1 MSGYAPGGMNTLS
14 SCDQFVGWCGFGVG
28 FGPAFVA
35 GAPRSG
41 HAALAGRCA
50 GSSHPPSHSTL
61 KRTPRR
67 SAPTGLRVPA
77 GRTLRGRPRRQR
89 SSGGRYAPSPTARA
103 PRVAPDAPPAPCVVF
118 TADCSTERGGGKCYS
133 SDSRALVSSSSR
145 TPSWWRTRGHSVD
158 RASVTRTAY
167 GSASRAVTSSGVN
180 QLTSVAS
187 SLSVA

>member
-1 MSGYAPGGMNTLS
+1 MRSALLIHLWVGLVFGWWLALPTSLALLVRATLRWL
-14 SCDQFVGWCGFGVG
+14 V
-28 FGPAFVA
+28 
-35 GAPRSG
+35 
-41 HAALAGRCA
+41 AALARPT
-50 GSSHPPSHSTL
+50 HPPLQPSSGPL
-61 KRTPRR
+61 VAG
-67 SAPTGLRVPA
+67 APTGLRVPA
-77 GRTLRGRPRRQR
+77 GRTLRGRPRRRR
-89 SSGGRYAPSPTARA
+89 SSVGRYAPSPTARA

-167 GSASRAVTSSGVN
+167 GSASRAATSSGVN
-180 QLTSVAS
+180 QFTSVAS